1 MSMHDVAYVSPRRRA
16 LGIPPRRPFS
26 VPRSLQHGSELQRL
40 KSLPWPRNL
49 FGEHAT
55 IAELLT
61 PRAARGEEYPDDLC
75 ACGCG
80 KEHRQRVSR
89 ILPKADV
96 DRRTVAARWPEL
108 SGFTVN
114 GVLMAVVSPAPG
126 TRAPN
131 SHCTSRPIRP
141 CPSATSRVNRRSSLS
156 SRLTGA
162 PSALTRWSSTTKC
175 VLNSSGIVR
184 NR

>member
-16 LGIPPRRPFS
+16 LGIPPRRPLS

-89 ILPKADV
+89 ILPNPRGEGFDPIHFWSIACES
-96 DRRTVAARWPEL
+96 RRTWTE
-108 SGFTVN
+108 G
-114 GVLMAVVSPAPG
+114 
-126 TRAPN
+126 
-131 SHCTSRPIRP
+131 
-141 CPSATSRVNRRSSLS
+141 
-156 SRLTGA
+156 RLQHDG
-162 PSALTRWSSTTKC
+162 
-175 VLNSSGIVR
+175 R
-184 NR
+184 N